1 MVSAMIGRRL
11 FAGMLML
18 LALAPAASAQ
28 QSQQSVTRRATAV
41 VELFTS
47 QSCTQCPRG
56 NRLLGTLAQ
65 NEGLLA
71 LTFPVGIW
79 DYLGWQDTL
88 ARPEFTDRQ
97 RDFARALHLR
107 GRFTPQLVING
118 AVSSTASDWD
128 EALATLDDT
137 RRTPLAAPPELT
149 LTRVRSGRVRVA
161 VGGAPRREAANVW
174 LVSYD
179 PGPVIVFI
187 TGGLNLN
194 RRIYHYNVVRDLDL
208 LGQWAGGPIYFEHD
222 RCQPECAVILQEPDG
237 GRILAATYTAPRRP
251 VAVPRRERQPP
262 A

>member
-1 MVSAMIGRRL
+1 MFARMIARFLAAMI
-11 FAGMLML
+11 
-18 LALAPAASAQ
+18 LALAA
-28 QSQQSVTRRATAV
+28 SVTAAQAQDTGRRAPVV
-41 VELFTS
+41 VELYTS
-47 QSCTQCPRG
+47 QGCTQCPRA
-56 NRLLGTLAQ
+56 NRLLGRFSH
-65 NEGLLA
+65 EDGVLA
-71 LTFPVGIW
+71 LTFAVGIW
-79 DYLGWQDTL
+79 DYLGWSDTF
-88 ARPEFTDRQ
+88 AQPAFTNRQ
-97 RDFARALHLR
+97 RDYSQALRVR

>member
-1 MVSAMIGRRL
+1 MVTLMIGRRL
-11 FAGMLML
+11 LAGAL
-18 LALAPAASAQ
+18 LLLTLAPTASAQ
-28 QSQQSVTRRATAV
+28 QQSPSVTRRAEAV

-65 NEGLLA
+65 DEHVLG

-97 RDFARALHLR
+97 VAFTRALHLR

-118 AVSSTASDWD
+118 ATSASASDWD
-128 EALATLDDT
+128 VARATLDEA
-137 RRTPLAAPPELT
+137 RRTPLPAAPDLT
-149 LTRVRSGRVRVA
+149 LARLNGGRVRIA
-161 VGGAPRREAANVW
+161 VGASVRRENADIWFVA
-174 LVSYD
+174 YD
-179 PGPVIVFI
+179 PGPVTVFV

-194 RRIYHYNVVRDLDL
+194 RRIYHYNVAKDIDL
-208 LGQWAGGPIYFEHD
+208 LGQWAGGPVYFQHE
-222 RCQPECAVILQEPDG
+222 RCMPQCAVILQEPNG
-237 GRILAATYTAPRRP
+237 GRILAATFTAPREP
-251 VAVPRRERQPP
+251 IAVPRRERQPP

>member
-1 MVSAMIGRRL
+1 MVCAMIGRRL
-11 FAGMLML
+11 LAGIVLL

-28 QSQQSVTRRATAV
+28 QSQNSVTRRADAV

-56 NRLLGTLAQ
+56 NRLLGTLT
-65 NEGLLA
+65 EDEHVLA

-97 RDFARALHLR
+97 RNFARALHLR

-118 AVSSTASDWD
+118 AVSTGASDWD
-128 EALATLDDT
+128 EAHATLEAAQ
-137 RRTPLAAPPELT
+137 RTPLTPPPELT
-149 LTRVRSGRVRVA
+149 LTRVRTGRVRVA
-161 VGGAPRREAANVW
+161 VGAAPRRDSADVW

-179 PGPVIVFI
+179 PGPVIVFV

-194 RRIYHYNVVRDLDL
+194 RRIYHYNVVRDIDL

-222 RCQPECAVILQEPDG
+222 RCQPECAVILQEPNG
-237 GRILAATYTAPRRP
+237 GRIIAATYTAPRQP
-251 VAVPRRERQPP
+251 VTIRRERQPP

>member
-1 MVSAMIGRRL
+1 MVCAMIGRCFL
-11 FAGMLML
+11 VGIMLL

-28 QSQQSVTRRATAV
+28 QSQPGATHRATAV
-41 VELFTS
+41 VELYTS

-56 NRLLGTLAQ
+56 NRLLGTLSQ

-88 ARPEFTDRQ
+88 ARPEFTNRQ
-97 RDFARALHLR
+97 RDFARALRLR

-118 AVSSTASDWD
+118 AVSTGAQDWD
-128 EALATLDDT
+128 ETLAVLTDAQ
-137 RRTPLAAPPELT
+137 RTPLTAPPELT

-161 VGGAPRREAANVW
+161 VGTAPRRESADVW

-222 RCQPECAVILQEPDG
+222 RCQPECAD
-237 GRILAATYTAPRRP
+237 
-251 VAVPRRERQPP
+251 
-262 A
+262 